1 VLFFVVG
8 QVHSRVIQ
16 LGAPYSMI
24 HSGYEAYDKL
34 SPTYKKFL
42 EGLTAVHDGS
52 GFIKVI
58 FKSLVEK

>member
-1 VLFFVVG
+1 
-8 QVHSRVIQ
+8 
-16 LGAPYSMI
+16 MI

-34 SPTYKKFL
+34 SPTYQKFL

-58 FKSLVEK
+58 FENLVEKRYAHDQSEVRVGEQIL